1 MGKWMQRIGAGL
13 DAWRWRI
20 ITVAAMAFVLWVFTP
35 PVGRYRYSGDGTW
48 RNARLFDTRTGTL
61 YYYYSRDCKYWS
73 RATTLPPWSPPWW
86 VPVFDNEAAGAPRRR
101 RP

>member
-35 PVGRYRYSGDGTW
+35 PVGRYQYITAGSGY
-48 RNARLFDTRTGTL
+48 RNTRLFDSRTGTI
-61 YYYYSRDCKYWS
+61 YCRWGDSKYWS
-73 RATTLPPWSPPWW
+73 RDVTLPPWSPPWW
-86 VPVFDNEAAGAPRRR
+86 VPVFDAE
-101 RP
+101 